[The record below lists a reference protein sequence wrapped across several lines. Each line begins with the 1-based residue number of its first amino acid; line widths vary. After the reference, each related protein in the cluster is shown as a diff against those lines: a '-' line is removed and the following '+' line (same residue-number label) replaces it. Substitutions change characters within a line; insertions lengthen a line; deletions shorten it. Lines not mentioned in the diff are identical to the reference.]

1 MIKIKQIG
9 TISGSNIP
17 IKRCKSG
24 CLESGSGIQ
33 SIRPGTNINIDI
45 SDPFNPIINSTIN
58 NGEDGYTPIKGID
71 YFDGINGYTPQ
82 KNIDYFDGE
91 DGKDFKFED
100 FTEEQIDLITG
111 SQGLQGIKGDTGE
124 QGPQGIQGIPGIDG
138 SIQTITMDVNDDM
151 HLILQISSNPTIE
164 MIIDTDGH
172 LKLI

>member
-58 NGEDGYTPIKGID
+58 NGEDGYTPIKGVD
-71 YFDGINGYTPQ
+71 YF
-82 KNIDYFDGE
+82 